1 MKPLPRIPT
10 SARPA
15 AGARHQHGVVLLI
28 SLIVL
33 VAMTLAGVA
42 LMRSVDTTV
51 VAAGNFA
58 FKQSAIQVADNG
70 TQRAAI
76 WLGNNMGGAVLINDN
91 ASAGYFSSR
100 PAQEPNWYDMAN
112 WGEGVVLDGGTPDAS
127 GNVIRYVIHRMCTQ
141 PNTPYNGSNA
151 GVANECGLYYPQ
163 STSSVGGS
171 MQVGAPQFLGTPQ
184 IYYRITTRVD
194 GPRNTVSVVQTT
206 VLVGI

>member
-1 MKPLPRIPT
+1 MNTPRKPDFSRAAPPR
-10 SARPA
+10 RQ
-15 AGARHQHGVVLLI
+15 RGVVLLI

-58 FKQSAIQVADNG
+58 FKQSSIQVADRG
-70 TQRAAI
+70 TQEASI
-76 WLGNNMGGAVLINDN
+76 WLGNNMGGSALINDN
-91 ASAGYFSSR
+91 TSAGFFSSR
-100 PAQEPNWYDMAN
+100 PAEEPNWFDLAS
-112 WGEGVVLDGGTPDAS
+112 WGDAVVVGGGTPDAS
-127 GNVIRYVIHRMCTQ
+127 GNVVRYVIHRMCTQ
-141 PNTPYNGSNA
+141 PNTPYNGNNA
-151 GVANECGLYYPQ
+151 GVANECGLYYPV
-163 STSSVGGS
+163 STASEGGS

-194 GPRNTVSVVQTT
+194 GPRNTVSVIQTN